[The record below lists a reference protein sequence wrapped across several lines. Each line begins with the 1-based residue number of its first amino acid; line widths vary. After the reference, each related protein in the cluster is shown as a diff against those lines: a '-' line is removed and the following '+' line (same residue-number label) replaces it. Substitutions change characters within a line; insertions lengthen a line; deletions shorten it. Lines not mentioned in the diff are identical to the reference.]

1 MRDTLHQVVIVDPTQ
16 HVSLSLSTRIG
27 LAIYITI
34 FPFLRQTEKIGG
46 FDKIYSTECDVRHV
60 NSQRPSFPVLRRTND
75 DSRVSGI
82 ELG

>member
-16 HVSLSLSTRIG
+16 HVSLSLSTRIA

-34 FPFLRQTEKIGG
+34 FPFLRQTEKS